1 MEKLIKIVFML
12 LLIVPVYSQEMKTY
26 RGVEINNRFTINQ
39 DKDNIKINTKIYFNL
54 NIISNKMTG
63 IYTDYTN
70 KVDTAFIYA
79 IISDRTYDKKKYYTD
94 IQFVINF
101 HDRHDRK
108 NTEGAEIIADNGS
121 KGYSNIDGVDS
132 LIFMGKEYYSL
143 LAKSPHGFDHIFT
156 KNANEQFLLLDNI
169 KPNRINGIDVHT
181 KYRID
186 IENIKMLSNM
196 VEIYNQLKE

>member
-26 RGVEINNRFTINQ
+26 RGVEINNRFTVDS
-39 DKDNIKINTKIYFNL
+39 DKGDTKIYFNL

-70 KVDTAFIYA
+70 KVNTAFIYA
-79 IISDRTYDKKKYYTD
+79 IISDSRSYDKKKYYTD

-108 NTEGAEIIADNGS
+108 NTEGAVIITDNGS

-143 LAKSPHGFDHIFT
+143 LAKSPRGFDHIFT

>member
-26 RGVEINNRFTINQ
+26 RGVEINNRFTVDS
-39 DKDNIKINTKIYFNL
+39 DKSNTKIYFNL

-101 HDRHDRK
+101 HDRHNRK
-108 NTEGAEIIADNGS
+108 NIEGAEIIANNGS
-121 KGYSNIDGVDS
+121 SGVYNIDGVES
-132 LIFMGKEYYSL
+132 LVFMGKEYYSL
-143 LAKSPHGFDHIFT
+143 LAKSLHSSENLFI